1 MKSPY
6 EIIDD
11 PEPINPMTT
20 AEKLSLARWFYRI
33 CTSILSCSW
42 PEAEIL
48 TVKTRVACFMETA
61 QALEKEALQG
71 LHHAEIHQG

>member
-11 PEPINPMTT
+11 QEPVNPMTKE
-20 AEKLSLARWFYRI
+20 EKLSLARWFYRI
-33 CTSILSCSW
+33 CASILSCSW
-42 PEAEIL
+42 PVDEIN

-61 QALEKEALQG
+61 QALEKEALTG
-71 LHHAEIHQG
+71 LHRAEIHQG